1 MYLHPEQWLTLGVVA
16 VAAIA
21 AVSDYRSGLIP
32 NRLIVAGFALV
43 LALRVLSALLDGNR
57 GQLGFQLAALGLGT
71 LIGGLIPLA
80 LYICRALGAG
90 DVKLMA
96 LCGAGLGPVA
106 GLESELYAFGFGAL
120 YALGAAAYSGVL
132 WQTLRGSAVLIT
144 NPVVPR
150 RVRKPVP
157 LPAQR
162 MLPFG
167 PAICA
172 GVLTAAIS
180 HWMAQ

>member
-1 MYLHPEQWLTLGVVA
+1 MHLHPQQWLTLGVI
-16 VAAIA
+16 AIA
-21 AVSDYRSGLIP
+21 ALAAVTDYRSGLIP
-32 NRLIVAGFALV
+32 NRLIIAGFALV
-43 LALRVLSALLDGNR
+43 IGLRVLAALLDRHSG
-57 GQLGFQLAALGLGT
+57 QLAALALGT
-71 LIGGLIPLA
+71 VISGLIPLA

-144 NPVVPR
+144 NPIVPR

-172 GVLTAAIS
+172 GVVTAVIS